1 MISRHWRALA
11 RPGEADHYIR
21 HLTDETFPKLSGITG
36 FIKASILRRELE
48 RGAEFLIVTDWQS
61 LDAIKAFAGADPE
74 AAVVPA
80 VVQAM
85 MLEYDQRVRHYEVT
99 KVHDR

>member
-11 RPGEADHYIR
+11 RPGEAGHYMR
-21 HLTDETFPKLSGITG
+21 HLTEETFPKLSDLPG
-36 FIKASILRRELE
+36 FIRASILRRELST
-48 RGAEFLIVTDWQS
+48 GTEFVIVTEWES
-61 LDAIKAFAGADPE
+61 LDAIKGFAGDDPE
-74 AAVVPA
+74 TAVVPT

-85 MLEYDQRVRHYEVT
+85 MLEYDSRVRHYEVA

>member
-11 RPGEADHYIR
+11 RPGEAGHYIR
-21 HLTDETFPKLSGITG
+21 HLTDETFPKLSGIPG
-36 FIKASILRRELE
+36 FMRASILRRELAT
-48 RGAEFLIVTDWQS
+48 GTEFVIITEWDS
-61 LDAIKAFAGADPE
+61 LDVIKGFAGDDPE

-85 MLEYDQRVRHYEVT
+85 MLEYDLRVRHYEIA
-99 KVHDR
+99 KVHGG